1 MNFRFLSVSEQPI
14 AAASISQV
22 HHAVLKSGHEVAIK
36 VCQWVDLMNFYLM
49 AVIGELF

>member
-1 MNFRFLSVSEQPI
+1 MFRFLSVDELPI

-36 VCQWVDLMNFYLM
+36 VSPRVNFLS
-49 AVIGELF
+49 ICWL